1 MFLGFDDSLKGLKK
15 EFKDAGVDM
24 SVVRLWQ
31 KNYDKVRQ
39 QAPILEIQYKTA
51 KQELEIVFSLIK
63 NLEQKLIEGSANRE
77 NLNIFAKEMKKYLGH
92 FNQEFLIGKEDTD
105 FQTTYASIIKLCDK
119 DINVKGNA
127 LILQSEIEN
136 LIAMTQEALE
146 KEWPD
151 FKALA
156 FFYIQRTDK
165 EITEL
170 PHHDKVTKVENIY
183 KEEFVK
189 PLENTLKDR
198 MTDIRIREIM
208 EEELWN

>member
-1 MFLGFDDSLKGLKK
+1 MFLGFDDSLKVLKK

-39 QAPILEIQYKTA
+39 QAPILETQYKTA

-63 NLEQKLIEGSANRE
+63 NMELKLIEGSANRE
-77 NLNIFAKEMKKYLGH
+77 NLNIFSKEMKKYLGH

-119 DINVKGNA
+119 DMSVKGNA

-136 LIAMTQEALE
+136 LIAVTQEALE

>member
-39 QAPILEIQYKTA
+39 QAPILETQYKTA

-63 NLEQKLIEGSANRE
+63 NMEQKLIEGSVNRE
-77 NLNIFAKEMKKYLGH
+77 NLNVFSKEMKKYLEH

-136 LIAMTQEALE
+136 LIAVTQEALE

-189 PLENTLKDR
+189 PLENILKDR